1 MCAASSCVLARN
13 RRARW
18 QDFFATFAKGRH
30 RHLTTAAE
38 ERGRYCDRDVESV
51 VKEIRSD
58 IHAAEPLYVKLRT
71 GPKASNYSV
80 KLVGAQLYIP
90 ARHGM
95 TAEELER
102 VLRRHQALAVI
113 GDVPAPADDP
123 FSLADAWIDIRVQ
136 PDRWEFVVNLRGQT
150 PEEAQLI
157 DSKAQGF
164 WSRSA
169 SGAEDGTALQGDDQV
184 SDGARAAHG
193 W

>member
-1 MCAASSCVLARN
+1 MKLTVLVLLLAGCAYPGK
-13 RRARW
+13 
-18 QDFFATFAKGRH
+18 ATREE
-30 RHLTTAAE
+30 RLTTAAE
-38 ERGRYCDRDVESV
+38 ERGRYCDRDAESV

-58 IHAAEPLYVKLRT
+58 IHTAEPLYVKLRT

-102 VLRRHQALAVI
+102 MLRCHQALAVI
-113 GDVPAPADDP
+113 GDIPATADDP
-123 FSLADAWIDIRVQ
+123 FSVADAWIDIRVQ
-136 PDRWEFVVNLRGQT
+136 PDRWGLVVNLRAQT

-157 DSKAQGF
+157 DSKAQGL

-169 SGAEDGTALQGDDQV
+169 RGAENDTAIQADDQI
-184 SDGARAAHG
+184 SDGARAAH
-193 W
+193 